1 MRMASPVQ
9 TAATVTGLGFLVVG
23 ILGFVPGVTTDFDTM
38 TFAGHESEAMLLGAF
53 QVSVLHN
60 AVHLLFGVVGLV
72 LARTATAARG
82 YLIGGGI
89 VYLALWIYGAV
100 IDHDTSAN
108 FVPVNMADQWLH
120 LGLAALMVLLGIALG
135 TRSTTKTDSEPVD
148 PGPGP
153 II

>member
-60 AVHLLFGVVGLV
+60 VVHLLFGVVGLV

-100 IDHDTSAN
+100 IDHDSSAN

-135 TRSTTKTDSEPVD
+135 TRSTTKTDSHPVD
-148 PGPGP
+148 PGQGP
-153 II
+153 SI

>member
-1 MRMASPVQ
+1 MASPVQ
-9 TAATVTGLGFLVVG
+9 TVATVIGAGFLVFG
-23 ILGFVPGVTTDFDTM
+23 ILGFVPGITTGYDTM

-60 AVHLLFGVVGLV
+60 AVHLLFGVAGLV

-89 VYLALWIYGAV
+89 IYLALWIYGAI
-100 IDHDTSAN
+100 IDHDSTAN

-120 LGLAALMVLLGIALG
+120 LGLAAGMVLLGIALG
-135 TRSTTKTDSEPVD
+135 TRSTKTVSDPDE

>member
-1 MRMASPVQ
+1 MASPVQ

-60 AVHLLFGVVGLV
+60 VVHLLFGVVGLV

-100 IDHDTSAN
+100 IDHDSSAN

-135 TRSTTKTDSEPVD
+135 TRSTTKTDSHPVD
-148 PGPGP
+148 PGQGP
-153 II
+153 SI